1 MIHNRKQ
8 IRAIIAIDTV
18 LIILVGLLVA
28 VEEDLGI
35 SRELLCL
42 SEFCIH
48 VQNKIIIKKL
58 NFISHLPD
66 DVFSSPSNP

>member
-42 SEFCIH
+42 SLSS
-48 VQNKIIIKKL
+48 VYMYKIK
-58 NFISHLPD
+58 
-66 DVFSSPSNP
+66 